1 MKSSFS
7 SSQVREGYARNVVPS
22 YKRPET
28 APVLVKGQGTR
39 VWDADGKEY
48 LDFGGGIAVNCLGH
62 AHPRL
67 AKVLLDQASQLV
79 HVSNLFF
86 HPNQAELAATLV
98 KRTGPG
104 KVFFCNSGAEANE
117 AMVKAA
123 RKAGSGQGRFEI
135 ITTLNSFHGRTLGM
149 IAASGQERLR
159 EGFGPVVPGF
169 VYVPYNDLAAV
180 EKAMGPKTAAVMIEG
195 IQGEGGVIPASA
207 DYLLGLRKLTRDQ
220 GVLLLMDAVQCGHYR
235 TGCFQSYEKI
245 LNEAGRKETFLPDAI
260 SMAKSL
266 GAGFPIGAVW
276 LGEKL
281 MDVLAPGTHATTYG
295 GTALACAVALEVLQ
309 IIDEEKLAE
318 NVAIRGEELKEGLRK
333 LAGRGWVGEVRGFG
347 GMVGATVKGR
357 THAEVAAQL
366 ALAGLLVVPAGS
378 DVLRFLP
385 PYNVTKQEIAEALRK
400 VETTL

>member
-1 MKSSFS
+1 
-7 SSQVREGYARNVVPS
+7 
-22 YKRPET
+22 
-28 APVLVKGQGTR
+28 
-39 VWDADGKEY
+39 
-48 LDFGGGIAVNCLGH
+48 
-62 AHPRL
+62 
-67 AKVLLDQASQLV
+67 
-79 HVSNLFF
+79 
-86 HPNQAELAATLV
+86 
-98 KRTGPG
+98 
-104 KVFFCNSGAEANE
+104 
-117 AMVKAA
+117 MVKAA

-245 LNEAGRKETFLPDAI
+245 LREAGRKETFLPDAI

-347 GMVGATVKGR
+347 GMVGVTVKGR

-366 ALAGLLVVPAGS
+366 ASAGLLVVPAGS